1 MQQQHRLAGAD
12 FLRATACLL
21 VLAHHLV
28 LRLDMRRIPDALAPI
43 AHIIRYGNFGVAI
56 FFVLSGFLL
65 AHPFWRAL
73 DGGSD
78 MPGLRHYAIRRA
90 ARIAPGFWVAA
101 TVGFVLGFT
110 LLALPLTPELVFR
123 YVSGMLFM
131 SQWHWR
137 TLFPVEADGP
147 LWSIPFEVTS
157 YGLLPI
163 CFLLLFRL
171 PVLRQR
177 RFLARAAWLGIIGGV
192 LLAHV
197 LILTFFPLDDIG
209 RGWQYGL
216 QGGAREWMPKYNP
229 IGFFAV
235 FALGALGA
243 GIEALLPARRSYWFD
258 AIATL
263 ALILAGYRLAISI
276 LPGGTPESYGWLDIP
291 YGFPVF
297 PLAIATAL
305 VSLSHSQLLGRLLD
319 NAPVRYT
326 AKISFGIY
334 IWQEIILR
342 LIQRLDPGSFGVSSE
357 NVVTGWL
364 QSCGLTIALVF
375 LVGSFS
381 YYLLERP
388 AIRLG
393 NRLTYQPPNRA
404 TPFKV

>member
-1 MQQQHRLAGAD
+1 MQQQERLAGAD

-21 VLAHHLV
+21 VLSHHLA

-43 AHIIRYGNFGVAI
+43 ANILRFGNFGVAI

-73 DGGSD
+73 DAGGD

-101 TVGFVLGFT
+101 TVSFVLSLT
-110 LLALPLTPELVFR
+110 LLALPLTPELILR
-123 YVSGMLFM
+123 YVSGLLFM

-137 TLFPVEADGP
+137 TFFPVEADGP

-157 YGLLPI
+157 YVLLPI
-163 CFLLLFRL
+163 CFLLLFCM

-177 RFLARAAWLGIIGGV
+177 PFLARSAWLCVIGGV
-192 LLAHV
+192 LFAHV
-197 LILTFFPLDDIG
+197 LILIFFPLDDIG

-216 QGGAREWMPKYNP
+216 QGGAKEWMPKYNP

-235 FALGALGA
+235 FALGALAA
-243 GIEALLPARRSYWFD
+243 GIEVLLPARRSSWFD
-258 AIATL
+258 AIAAL
-263 ALILAGYRLAISI
+263 ALVIAGYRLIIS
-276 LPGGTPESYGWLDIP
+276 PGGSPEGYGWLDIP
-291 YGFPVF
+291 YAFPVF
-297 PLAIATAL
+297 PLVIATAL
-305 VSLSHSQLLGRLLD
+305 ISLSHSQRLGSLLD

-326 AKISFGIY
+326 AKVSFGIY
-334 IWQEIILR
+334 IWQEIILT

-364 QSCGLTIALVF
+364 QSCGLTVALVF
-375 LVGSFS
+375 LVGSLS

-393 NRLTYQPPNRA
+393 NRLTSQPPNRA

>member
-1 MQQQHRLAGAD
+1 MQQQERLAGAD

-21 VLAHHLV
+21 VLAHHLA

-43 AHIIRYGNFGVAI
+43 ANILRFGNFGVAI

-73 DGGSD
+73 DAGGD

-90 ARIAPGFWVAA
+90 ARIAPGFWFAA
-101 TVGFVLGFT
+101 TVSFVLSLT
-110 LLALPLTPELVFR
+110 LLALPLTPELALR
-123 YVSGMLFM
+123 YISGLLFM

-137 TLFPVEADGP
+137 TFFPVESDGP

-157 YGLLPI
+157 YVLLPI
-163 CFLLLFRL
+163 CFLLLFRT
-171 PVLRQR
+171 PMLRQR
-177 RFLARAAWLGIIGGV
+177 RFLARTAWLGIIGGV

-216 QGGAREWMPKYNP
+216 QGGAKEWMPKYNP

-235 FALGALGA
+235 FALGALAA
-243 GIEALLPARRSYWFD
+243 GIEVLLPARRSFWFD
-258 AIATL
+258 AIAAL
-263 ALILAGYRLAISI
+263 ALVLAGYRLVIS
-276 LPGGTPESYGWLDIP
+276 PGGSPEGYGWFDIP
-291 YGFPVF
+291 YAFPVF
-297 PLAIATAL
+297 PLIAAIAL
-305 VSLSHSQLLGRLLD
+305 VSLSRSQRLGSLLN

-334 IWQEIILR
+334 IWQEIILT

-357 NVVTGWL
+357 NVVNGWL

-375 LVGSFS
+375 LVGSLS

-388 AIRLG
+388 AIRFG
-393 NRLTYQPPNRA
+393 NRLTYQSPNRA

>member
-1 MQQQHRLAGAD
+1 MRQQERLAGAD

-21 VLAHHLV
+21 VLAHHLA
-28 LRLDMRRIPDALAPI
+28 LRLDMRRIPDELGTAAQIL
-43 AHIIRYGNFGVAI
+43 RFGNFGVAI

-73 DGGSD
+73 DRGGN
-78 MPGLRHYAIRRA
+78 MPSLRHYTIRRA

-101 TVGFVLGFT
+101 TVSFALSLT
-110 LLALPLTPELVFR
+110 LLALPLTPELTLR
-123 YVSGMLFM
+123 YVSGLLFM

-137 TLFPVEADGP
+137 TFFPVEADGP

-157 YGLLPI
+157 YVLLPA

-171 PVLRQR
+171 PRLRQHPL
-177 RFLARAAWLGIIGGV
+177 LARVAWLCVIAGV
-192 LLAHV
+192 LLAHL
-197 LILTFFPLDDIG
+197 LILTVFPLDDIR

-216 QGGAREWMPKYNP
+216 QGGAKEWMPRYNP

-235 FALGALGA
+235 FALGALAA
-243 GIEALLPARRSYWFD
+243 GIEIMLRRRPSFWFD
-258 AIATL
+258 AAALLSL
-263 ALILAGYRLAISI
+263 AVAGYRLVIS
-276 LPGGTPESYGWLDIP
+276 PGGTPESYGWLEIP

-305 VSLSHSQLLGRLLD
+305 ASLCHSQRLGRLLD
-319 NAPVRYT
+319 NAPVRYI

-334 IWQEIILR
+334 VWQEIILIS
-342 LIQRLDPGSFGVSSE
+342 IQRLDPGSFGVSSD

-364 QSCGLTIALVF
+364 QSCGLAAALVL
-375 LVGSFS
+375 LVASLS
-381 YYLLERP
+381 YHLLEKP
-388 AIRLG
+388 AIDLG
-393 NRLTYQPPNRA
+393 NRLTSRQSNWA